1 MLFLSGRDSGLVL
14 SRRVHYQ
21 LVLRFAMSVSSPRNQ
36 RERSRS
42 RNRMLG
48 FEIRAYSG
56 LIPRSDG
63 RVMIENYW
71 EAWRVA

>member
-1 MLFLSGRDSGLVL
+1 MFFRDGRVIGESGLFSTPV
-14 SRRVHYQ
+14 
-21 LVLRFAMSVSSPRNQ
+21 FSPRNQ
-36 RERSRS
+36 RERSCS
-42 RNRMLG
+42 RNRVLG